1 MGGIKVSFLVL
12 CGVFSSL
19 CEGQEAPGILWD
31 PAHRL
36 SWSDFKAL
44 PPADSQVAA
53 TTASGITYSFS
64 AMEEGREMKVDWSVA
79 SYFYPESSWYRPEL
93 ANANILSH
101 EQLHFDISELFAR
114 RMREKIRGFRFTS
127 EVKAEMRAIYNE
139 TIEEMREFQRRY
151 DAETNYSRAEDKQRE
166 WNRMIAESLKITRD

>member
-1 MGGIKVSFLVL
+1 ML
-12 CGVFSSL
+12 CGLVSCL
-19 CEGQEAPGILWD
+19 CSGQEDPSILWEPD
-31 PAHRL
+31 YRL
-36 SWSDFKAL
+36 SWSDFKA
-44 PPADSQVAA
+44 PPPPDSQVAA
-53 TTASGITYSFS
+53 TTASGIAYSFS
-64 AMEEGREMKVDWSVA
+64 AIEEGREMKVDWTVA

-93 ANANILSH
+93 ANPNILSH

-114 RMREKIRGFRFTS
+114 RMREKIRRFRFSS

-166 WNRMIAESLKITRD
+166 WNRMIAESLRRTQD